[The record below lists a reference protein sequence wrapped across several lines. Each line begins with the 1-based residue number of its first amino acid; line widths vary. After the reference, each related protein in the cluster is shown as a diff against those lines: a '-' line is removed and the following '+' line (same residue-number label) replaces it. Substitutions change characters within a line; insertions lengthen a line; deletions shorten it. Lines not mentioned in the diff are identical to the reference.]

1 MPELP
6 EVETI
11 RRQLDPLVQGSRVL
25 EAGAHPSVKFNRA
38 SLAVGAR
45 LGPVRRRG
53 KYLLID
59 LDDGRRELIVHL
71 GMTGAF
77 SVVPVGAVLVGAPD
91 RPIFEP
97 GPYTR
102 AWWRLFHDDHGEMIL
117 VFDDIRRF
125 GRVAVL
131 ERGDYADLPTLAA
144 LGPDPFDGSFTA
156 EGLWRALGA
165 GSQRLKTQLLSQRPV
180 AGVGNIY
187 ADEAFWLARVHPA
200 RRRLTRAQAV
210 RLHEAIISVL
220 RKGLDAGGTTLRD
233 YRGVDGSRGE
243 NQHGLACYGRAG
255 QPCGRCGERL
265 MRRVWDGRS
274 TTFCPHCQGPAPRR

>member
-11 RRQLDPLVQGSRVL
+11 RRQLDPLVRGSLVL
-25 EAGAHPSVKFNRA
+25 DAGAHPSAKFNRA
-38 SLAVGAR
+38 PLVVGAT

-59 LDDGRRELIVHL
+59 LDDGHRELVLHL
-71 GMTGAF
+71 GMTGVF
-77 SVVPVGAVLVGAPD
+77 SVVPLLAAPD
-91 RPIFEP
+91 RPAFET
-97 GPYTR
+97 GPHTR
-102 AWWRLFHDDHGEMIL
+102 AWWRLGHEDRGESVL

-131 ERGDYADLPTLAA
+131 SRGAYAELPTLAA

-156 EGLWRALGA
+156 DGLWRALGSGA
-165 GSQRLKTQLLSQRPV
+165 QRLKTQLLSQRPV

-200 RRRLTRAQAV
+200 RRRLSRAQAV

-220 RKGLDAGGTTLRD
+220 RQGLDAGGTTLKD

-243 NQHGLACYGRAG
+243 NQHGLACYGRSG
-255 QPCGRCGERL
+255 QPCTRCGERL
-265 MRRVWDGRS
+265 VRRVWDGRS
-274 TTFCPHCQGPAPRR
+274 TTFCPRCQGPTPRH

>member
-11 RRQLDPLVQGSRVL
+11 RRQLDPLLSGSMVL
-25 EAGAHPSVKFNRA
+25 DGGAHPSDKFNRA
-38 SLAVGAR
+38 PLAVGAT

-59 LDDGRRELIVHL
+59 LDDGSRELVVHL
-71 GMTGAF
+71 GMTGVF
-77 SVVPVGAVLVGAPD
+77 SITPPQGADGSG
-91 RPIFEP
+91 FQP

-102 AWWRLFHDDHGEMIL
+102 AWWRLAHEQHGETVL
-117 VFDDIRRF
+117 VFDDVRRF
-125 GRVAVL
+125 GRVVVV

-200 RRRLTRAQAV
+200 RRGLTRAQAL

-220 RKGLDAGGTTLRD
+220 RQGLEAGGTTLRD

-243 NQHGLACYGRAG
+243 NQHGLACYGRSG
-255 QPCGRCGERL
+255 QPCGRCGEPL
-265 MRRVWDGRS
+265 LRRVWDGRS
-274 TTFCPHCQGPAPRR
+274 TTFCPRCQGPTPRR